1 MYKKIF
7 KILSVIFTFIS
18 LWYISFS
25 FWNDIM
31 SQSFYPSKEYGTV
44 IYIWDTKKDVW
55 HSILRDSTSIWWIW
69 IYQEAPL
76 IVRIVKII
84 LRITIV
90 LSITMVIFY
99 GIKFMIQVFNW
110 NDYKSAW
117 AKKDLINLFIW
128 LLIAL
133 FSITAVNLII
143 SASNT
148 VNTLDSNTQLDI

>member
-31 SQSFYPSKEYGTV
+31 SQAFYPSKEYGTV